1 MPPLREITPVERSV
15 KQAQAALEQFFRSLE
30 APDGVAHLRLRV
42 PMRLPAKQ
50 YGLSI
55 DREVRI
61 EARPVRNP
69 GHNAEV
75 MEISW
80 EPEGTA
86 IFPRFDGRLFLTG
99 FGNAALS
106 YVELDGYYTPPFG
119 AAGQVFDA
127 TIGQRIAQATAREFL
142 ADLKATIESS

>member
-15 KQAQAALEQFFRSLE
+15 KQAHAALEQFFHSLE
-30 APDGVAHLRLRV
+30 ASDGVARLRLRV
-42 PMRLPAKQ
+42 PMRAPTKQ
-50 YGLSI
+50 FGLSI

-69 GHNAEV
+69 GYDAEV

-80 EPEGTA
+80 VPEGNA
-86 IFPRFDGRLFLTG
+86 IFPRFDGKLFLTG
-99 FGNAALS
+99 FGNAATS

-119 AAGQVFDA
+119 AAGQIFDA

-142 ADLKATIESS
+142 ADLKAAIETS

>member
-15 KQAQAALEQFFRSLE
+15 KQAQVALEQFFHSLE
-30 APDGVAHLRLRV
+30 APDGVARLRLSV
-42 PMRLPAKQ
+42 PIRMPVKQ
-50 YGLSI
+50 YGVSI

-69 GHNAEV
+69 ALDAEI

-80 EPEGTA
+80 VPEGTA
-86 IFPRFDGRLFLTG
+86 IFPRFDGKLFLTG
-99 FGNAALS
+99 FGNAEVS

-127 TIGQRIAQATAREFL
+127 TIGQRIAQTTAREFL
-142 ADLKATIESS
+142 ADLKAAIETS

>member
-15 KQAQAALEQFFRSLE
+15 KQTHAALDQFFSSLE
-30 APDGVAHLRLRV
+30 ASDGVARLRLRV

-61 EARPVRNP
+61 EVRPVRNP
-69 GHNAEV
+69 GHDAEV
-75 MEISW
+75 MDISW
-80 EPEGTA
+80 APEGTA
-86 IFPRFDGRLFLTG
+86 IFPRFEGRLFVTG
-99 FGNAALS
+99 FGNAAMS

-119 AAGQVFDA
+119 AAGQIFDA
-127 TIGQRIAQATAREFL
+127 TIGQRIAQTTAREFL
-142 ADLKATIESS
+142 ADLKAAIELS

>member
-1 MPPLREITPVERSV
+1 MPPLREITPVERSA
-15 KQAQAALEQFFRSLE
+15 KQAHAALERFFRSLKTS
-30 APDGVAHLRLRV
+30 DGVARLRLRV

-61 EARPVRNP
+61 EARPVRHP
-69 GHNAEV
+69 GRDAEV

-80 EPEGTA
+80 VPEGTA
-86 IFPRFDGRLFLTG
+86 IFPRFDGSLFVTG

-119 AAGQVFDA
+119 AAGQIFDGA
-127 TIGQRIAQATAREFL
+127 IGQRIAQATAREFL
-142 ADLKATIESS
+142 ADLKTTIETS

>member
-1 MPPLREITPVERSV
+1 MPVERSV
-15 KQAQAALEQFFRSLE
+15 KQSHAALERFFRSLE
-30 APDGVAHLRLRV
+30 ASDGVARLRLHV
-42 PMRLPAKQ
+42 PMRVTAKQ

-69 GHNAEV
+69 GQEAEV

-80 EPEGTA
+80 VPEGTA
-86 IFPRFDGRLFLTG
+86 MFPRFDGRLFVTG
-99 FGNAALS
+99 FGNAAMS
-106 YVELDGYYTPPFG
+106 YVELDGHYTPPFG

-127 TIGQRIAQATAREFL
+127 AIGQRIAQATAREFL
-142 ADLKATIESS
+142 ADLKATIETS